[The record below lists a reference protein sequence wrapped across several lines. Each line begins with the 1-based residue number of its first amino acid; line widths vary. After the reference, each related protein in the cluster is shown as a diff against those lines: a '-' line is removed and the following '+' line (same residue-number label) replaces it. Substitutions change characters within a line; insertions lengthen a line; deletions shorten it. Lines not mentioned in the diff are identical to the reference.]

1 MLDIDTAKERIII
14 STEAKNAL
22 LTWFESLQQ
31 RYRNEGAQRV
41 NGRAW
46 RAELRRCTVPYGALT
61 TDGYFALLSV
71 FSKSMVMRDI
81 DRFSLAMF
89 ASVVAHV
96 RAYRGSHS
104 FAAQLG
110 QGEKKGEPCLSRAR
124 FERLQ
129 AARTPEEL
137 CRHLIRAV
145 KLRGDEGVNI
155 ISLADGIFLWMREWQ
170 ARQESEH
177 VEINPF
183 NRNNV
188 RWASEYLLAME

>member
-1 MLDIDTAKERIII
+1 MFDIETTKERIIT
-14 STEAKNAL
+14 SAEAKQAL
-22 LTWFESLQQ
+22 RNWFDGLQE
-31 RYRNEGAQRV
+31 RYRHDGDRRI

-46 RAELRRCTVPYGALT
+46 RAELRRVSVPYGALT
-61 TDGYFALLSV
+61 TDGYMALLGPM
-71 FSKSMVMRDI
+71 KKNMALQDI

-89 ASVVAHV
+89 AAVAAHV
-96 RAYRGSHS
+96 RSYNGTGS

-110 QGEKKGEPCLSRAR
+110 QGERKGEPCLSRPR

-129 AARTPEEL
+129 AARTPEEF

-145 KLRGDEGVNI
+145 KLRGDSGVNI
-155 ISLADGIFLWMREWQ
+155 VSLADGIFLWMQEWQ
-170 ARQESEH
+170 ARQQSQP
-177 VEINPF
+177 VEMNPF